1 VPDEAIKLEFSDADR
16 QRLDTLLQ
24 RLQSELGKSAEE
36 GVRFAAVG
44 VAKSLG
50 ASTRKAPKM
59 LKLRENKPGLDKTHP
74 VKSFPYFVTR
84 YARGEPYR
92 SWVHAKADPEKARR
106 NPRAGLAARSWFW
119 ALDDIGAYVS
129 FSPLRRPAGAV
140 SGVLQKGANP
150 SITITNRLNYILQA
164 VRLGGPR
171 GVETAL
177 ERGTKAGISYL
188 DRRLGKAV
196 SK

>member
-1 VPDEAIKLEFSDADR
+1 MPDEAIKLEFSDADR

-129 FSPLRRPAGAV
+129 FSPLKRPAGAV

-150 SITITNRLNYILQA
+150 SITITNRLRYIMQA
-164 VRLGGPR
+164 VRLGCPR

-177 ERGTKAGISYL
+177 ERGTKAGIAYL

-196 SK
+196 AK

>member
-1 VPDEAIKLEFSDADR
+1 MPDEAIKLEFSDADR

-119 ALDDIGAYVS
+119 ALEDIGAYVS
-129 FSPLRRPAGAV
+129 FSPLKRPAGAV

-150 SITITNRLNYILQA
+150 SITITNRLRYIMQA

-177 ERGTKAGISYL
+177 ERGTKAGIAYL

-196 SK
+196 HK

>member
-1 VPDEAIKLEFSDADR
+1 MPDEAIKLEFSDADR

-50 ASTRKAPKM
+50 ASTRKAPKL

-129 FSPLRRPAGAV
+129 FSPLKRPAGAV

-177 ERGTKAGISYL
+177 ERGTKAGIAYL
-188 DRRLGKAV
+188 DRRLAKAV